1 MNWRHREP
9 TLNEILSDPIV
20 RALMEADGIDPQ
32 EVAATLR
39 QAGLNLVQ
47 QGRSSRRAASCAWQG
62 DDRGAWR
69 AAALASDS

>member
-20 RALMEADGIDPQ
+20 RALMKADGIDPQ

-39 QAGLNLVQ
+39 QAGLNLVLA
-47 QGRSSRRAASCAWQG
+47 REVESASRLMRMARQ
-62 DDRGAWR
+62 
-69 AAALASDS
+69 